1 MTTLTAQMTALG
13 VLIGI
18 LATVL
23 VWQLTLV
30 WQLLKETYRGTPR

>member
-1 MTTLTAQMTALG
+1 MSDFTAQMTGLG

-30 WQLLKETYRGTPR
+30 WKLLKETYRGTSR